1 MNCVPCFEIDWYKN
15 IRLQT
20 HVFNATHVGSPLDF
34 DVAIFTP
41 VCAPGVFNQP
51 IVLAIFS
58 SITDSKDSMV
68 CLCARKI
75 KGRMILSYRYKG
87 LMLYVYYILP
97 RAPIVDA

>member
-1 MNCVPCFEIDWYKN
+1 MNCVPCFKIDWYKN

-68 CLCARKI
+68 CLCARKDKRKNDFELQVQRI
-75 KGRMILSYRYKG
+75 DAD
-87 LMLYVYYILP
+87 VYYILP